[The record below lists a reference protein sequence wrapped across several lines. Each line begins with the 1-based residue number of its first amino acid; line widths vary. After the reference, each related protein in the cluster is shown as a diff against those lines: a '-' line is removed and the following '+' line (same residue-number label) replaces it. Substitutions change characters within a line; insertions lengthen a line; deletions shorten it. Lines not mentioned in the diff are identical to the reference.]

1 MIHITL
7 WQNEKE
13 EIIAFEVDGH
23 AGYGEEGWD
32 IVCSAVSALTI
43 AALNGL
49 TEYVLLS
56 AKIELRDGYVH
67 CSLPKRMD
75 EVQSVQAQAILRTLD
90 LAFESIEDQYGRYV
104 KLNRKN
110 L

>member
-43 AALNGL
+43 AAPVSYTHLDV
-49 TEYVLLS
+49 YKRQILS
-56 AKIELRDGYVH
+56 SG
-67 CSLPKRMD
+67 
-75 EVQSVQAQAILRTLD
+75 T
-90 LAFESIEDQYGRYV
+90 
-104 KLNRKN
+104 RKKE
-110 L
+110 